1 MGLFKRMAS
10 VFKSEVNSLVDSIE
24 DPVKLAEYSLTEAKE
39 AYIKLKK
46 ESAEVVAQS
55 IQMEKKYKGA
65 VAESEKWHSVAVKA
79 LKAGNEADAKAALQN
94 EGEAKAKAEN
104 LKTAYLE
111 SKDAADKVKDALNK
125 LQAKIDSM
133 ETRKES
139 IKAKATTARIKER
152 AASIDFGATSD
163 ISATFDRMEEKAD
176 KMLASA
182 EAVENLNAAE
192 NFEEESDKNL
202 LDKYAAGD
210 TDDALAALKA
220 ELGMGGEQA

>member
-1 MGLFKRMAS
+1 
-10 VFKSEVNSLVDSIE
+10 
-24 DPVKLAEYSLTEAKE
+24 
-39 AYIKLKK
+39 
-46 ESAEVVAQS
+46 
-55 IQMEKKYKGA
+55 MEKKYKGA

-79 LKAGNEADAKAALQN
+79 LKAGNEDDAKAALQN

-152 AASIDFGATSD
+152 EQLLLILVLHLILVQHLTEWRRKQIRCWLPLRLLRTLTQLRTSRK
-163 ISATFDRMEEKAD
+163 SLTR
-176 KMLASA
+176 
-182 EAVENLNAAE
+182 
-192 NFEEESDKNL
+192 
-202 LDKYAAGD
+202 
-210 TDDALAALKA
+210 TC
-220 ELGMGGEQA
+220 

>member
-1 MGLFKRMAS
+1 MGLFKRMAT
-10 VFKSEVNSLVDSIE
+10 VIKSEMNSLIDSVE
-24 DPVKLAEYSLTEAKE
+24 DPVKLAEYSLTDAKE

-65 VAESEKWHSVAVKA
+65 LAEAEKWHTVATKA
-79 LKAGNEADAKAALQN
+79 LKAGNETDAKAALQN

-104 LKTAYLE
+104 LKGAYLE
-111 SKDAADKVKDALNK
+111 AKNSADKVKDALNK

-133 ETRKES
+133 ETRKDA

-182 EAVENLNAAE
+182 EAMEDLNNSE
-192 NFEEESDKNL
+192 NFDADSDRDL

-210 TDDALAALKA
+210 ADDALAALKA
-220 ELGMGGEQA
+220 ELGMDKTEE